1 MKFVGICLSH
11 IPSFMS
17 IRTSMNSNRRVSLL
31 SLLFYLLLIIN
42 SLVSATDSSS
52 GVDSQNGK
60 VSLEL
65 YYETLCPYCSNFIVN
80 YLPRLF
86 ENNLISAV
94 DLKLIPYGNARIGP
108 NNTITCQH
116 GPSECL
122 LNTVEACAIDV
133 WPELN
138 EHFQFI
144 YCVETLVYEHEYP
157 QWETCFEKLG
167 LDPKLISDC
176 YASGYGTKLEL
187 KYAAETNSLVPPHQ
201 YVPWVVVDGQPLYED
216 YENFISY
223 ICKAYKGTAVPEAC
237 SNISLITNHRV
248 KSEPTVP
255 VCDKE
260 TASLPTRTKPT
271 ILSWARKMSRV
282 AASM

>member
-1 MKFVGICLSH
+1 MASRSTKA
-11 IPSFMS
+11 
-17 IRTSMNSNRRVSLL
+17 L
-31 SLLFYLLLIIN
+31 SLVFYIFLSCSISASGTSN
-42 SLVSATDSSS
+42 SVSDAK
-52 GVDSQNGK
+52 K
-60 VSLEL
+60 VELSL
-65 YYETLCPYCSNFIVN
+65 YYESLCPYSANFIIN
-80 YLPRLF
+80 YLAKIF
-86 ENNLISAV
+86 EDEELLSIV
-94 DLKLIPYGNARIGP
+94 DLHLSPWGNAKLRG
-108 NNTITCQH
+108 NTTFDCQH